1 MKKIFLVVA
10 AVAFFAAQGIAQ
22 DLNFG
27 AKGGVNFSNFIG
39 DDADNVDQRTSFHLG
54 LVAEYMV
61 NDQFAIQPELLF
73 SAQGAT
79 YDIAK
84 IESEAKLSYIN
95 IPVMFKYYVAPGFSL
110 NAGPQIGFLVDSK
123 IEVNDK
129 EKDTDDMYKTVDFGL
144 GFGAAYKF
152 DSNVFIEGR
161 YNLGLTKIM
170 DEGDAK
176 VKNGVIQLSVG
187 YMF

>member
-27 AKGGVNFSNFIG
+27 AKGGVNLSKFIG
-39 DDADNVDQRTSFHLG
+39 DDANDSDMLTSFHLG

-73 SAQGAT
+73 SAEGAKAET
-79 YDIAK
+79 AK
-84 IESEAKLSYIN
+84 IESKSKLNYIN
-95 IPVMFKYYVAPGFSL
+95 IPVMFKYYVAPGFSI
-110 NAGPQIGFLVDSK
+110 NAGPQVGFLVDSK
-123 IEVNDK
+123 LEVGDK
-129 EKDTDDMYKTVDFGL
+129 DTDTDDMFKTVDFGL

-152 DSNVFIEGR
+152 NANMFLEGR

-170 DEGDAK
+170 DKGDAN
-176 VKNGVIQLSVG
+176 VKNGVIQLSLG